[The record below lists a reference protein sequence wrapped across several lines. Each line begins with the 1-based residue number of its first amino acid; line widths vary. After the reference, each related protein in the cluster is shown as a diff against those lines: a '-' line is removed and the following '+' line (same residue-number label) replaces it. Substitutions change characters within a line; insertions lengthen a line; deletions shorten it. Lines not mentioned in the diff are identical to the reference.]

1 VSSSS
6 NAKLDSYWLHNAMV
20 GYKVNDN
27 VDLQLNLNN
36 LFDEDYVE
44 RVRQTPGTGARSSA
58 IEYGDGRSAIL
69 SATYSF

>member
-1 VSSSS
+1 
-6 NAKLDSYWLHNAMV
+6 MV